1 MARTTNR
8 PTYQE
13 TTSIEVE
20 RAGVRI
26 RIEGIP
32 ARTNPTGGAAMIPG
46 PLSVEISDALERIIG
61 GIERHRAAEEVETT
75 TA

>member
-1 MARTTNR
+1 MARTTDR

-13 TTSIEVE
+13 TTTIEVE

-32 ARTNPTGGAAMIPG
+32 ARTNPVGGEVMIPG
-46 PLSVEISDALERIIG
+46 PLSVEISDALERIIA
-61 GIERHRAAEEVETT
+61 GIERHRAAEEVEVTT
-75 TA
+75 S